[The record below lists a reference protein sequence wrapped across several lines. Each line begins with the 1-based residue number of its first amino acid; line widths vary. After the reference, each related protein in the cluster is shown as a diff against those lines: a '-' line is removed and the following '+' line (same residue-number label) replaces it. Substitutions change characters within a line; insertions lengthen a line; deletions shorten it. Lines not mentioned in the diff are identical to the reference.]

1 MSSYKI
7 FRTPPPEV
15 HPFPLPGL
23 AEDAVPP
30 AAPPDLFT
38 TDLSP
43 EEGSHLPRA
52 ADLEAHAR
60 EILAQA
66 EARRE
71 HIERQAYEEG
81 FRQGQEDGREVGLKA
96 LEEVTRRL
104 KDLVRELAG
113 LRERLFREREEEMV
127 RLALAVARQVAGREL
142 RSNPGLLRTLL
153 EQAFHALSHR
163 EGLRLYLHPGD
174 LEVLSE
180 TAREGWPP
188 EVELVADASLTPGGF
203 RLESALGELDGTLE
217 TRWQRVAQVV
227 SATLETCRDATG
239 D

>member
-7 FRTPPPEV
+7 FRTPPAGV

-23 AEDAVPP
+23 TEEGAPRAEAQE
-30 AAPPDLFT
+30 LFT
-38 TDLSP
+38 PDFGQ
-43 EEGSHLPRA
+43 EEGPPLPGA
-52 ADLEAHAR
+52 VDLEVRVR

-66 EARRE
+66 EAQRE

-104 KDLVRELAG
+104 QDLLTELAG

-127 RLALAVARQVAGREL
+127 HLALAVARQVVGREL
-142 RSNPGLLRTLL
+142 KSDPGLIRGLL
-153 EQAFHALSHR
+153 QQAFHALSQR
-163 EGLRLYLHPGD
+163 DGLRLHLHPGD

-180 TAREGWPP
+180 AAREGWPP

-203 RLESALGELDGTLE
+203 RLETGVGDLDGTLE
-217 TRWQRVAQVV
+217 TRWERVARTVT
-227 SATLETCRDATG
+227 AALEKVRD
-239 D
+239 DRQD